1 MAEIRAFPV
10 FRHLRGDSSYH
21 LQRYRRGR
29 LIEAGRGIAFWFH
42 PLNTSIVEVP
52 MDDRELPF
60 LYHARSQDFQVVTVQ
75 GVITFRVVD
84 PARLSERVDFSIG
97 LKTGVLVEQPLEKL
111 AGLLTGLAQQFTWDY
126 LSQTPLLEIMEH
138 GLDEICARIQT
149 GFRSDEGLNAMGLEV
164 VAVHIGAVR
173 PEAGVEKA
181 LQVPVRERVQQQAD
195 EATFQRRA
203 LAVEKERAIQE
214 NELQNQIEL
223 AKREENLIAQRGQN
237 ERSRAHE
244 EAQAGRISAEAK
256 AQRMAI
262 EAKAEA
268 ERIEVVEGA
277 QVGAEQARMDI
288 YRDFPPERLLALAAQ
303 KLAGKLSRIE
313 HLNLSPDLLGDLL
326 ARLAQAGAARL
337 EKPAER

>member
-1 MAEIRAFPV
+1 MADIRAFPV
-10 FRHLRGDSSYH
+10 YRHLRGDPSYH
-21 LQRYRRGR
+21 LLRYRRGQ
-29 LIEAGRGIAFWFH
+29 LIESGRGIAFWFH
-42 PLNTSIVEVP
+42 PLNTSIAEVP

-84 PARLSERVDFSIG
+84 PARLSGRVDFSID
-97 LKTGVLVEQPLEKL
+97 LKTGGLVEQPLEKL
-111 AGLLTGLAQQFTWDY
+111 AGLLTELAQQFTWDY
-126 LSQTPLLEIMEH
+126 LSRTPLIAILEH
-138 GLDEICARIQT
+138 GFDEIRTRIQT
-149 GFRSDEGLNAMGLEV
+149 GLRSDDSLDAMGLEV
-164 VAVHIGAVR
+164 VAVRIAAVR

-181 LQVPVRERVQQQAD
+181 LQIPVRERIQQQAD

-223 AKREENLIAQRGQN
+223 ARREENLIAQRGQN
-237 ERSRAHE
+237 ERGRAHE
-244 EAQAGRISAEAK
+244 EAQAERIAAEAK
-256 AQRMAI
+256 AQRTAI

-268 ERIEVVEGA
+268 ERIELVERA
-277 QVGAEQARMDI
+277 RVTAEQARMDI

-313 HLNLSPDLLGDLL
+313 HLNLSPDLLSDLL

-337 EKPAER
+337 ERPAER